1 MIFLKI
7 FHVKLIFNLLKVL
20 DEGIFFDYQHMFKST
35 IAMYASGKVL
45 ITDRLHASIFAFLMH
60 KPHVYIDQMY
70 GKIRRTRKVA
80 FEVSEKC
87 RNRKEMKFDKADD
100 IERAVVKATRMLRDK

>member
-1 MIFLKI
+1 
-7 FHVKLIFNLLKVL
+7 
-20 DEGIFFDYQHMFKST
+20 MFKST

-70 GKIRRTRKVA
+70 GKIRRTRKAA
-80 FEVSEKC
+80 FEVFDKC
-87 RNRKEMKFDKADD
+87 RNRKEMKFDQAAN
-100 IERAVVKATRMLRDK
+100 IELAVVKATRMLRDE